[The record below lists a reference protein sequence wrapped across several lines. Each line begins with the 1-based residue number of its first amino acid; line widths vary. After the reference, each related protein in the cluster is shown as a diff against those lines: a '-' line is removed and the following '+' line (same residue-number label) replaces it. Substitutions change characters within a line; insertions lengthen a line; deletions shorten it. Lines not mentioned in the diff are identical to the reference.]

1 MIEMLKGY
9 LPEML
14 DNLPLF
20 PPQAS
25 TMAAEV
31 DVLTFVW
38 TAISLVSTV
47 IIVAAIAF
55 FMVRYR
61 RRSVDELGGGELHAP
76 MVEVISMAIPFVVC
90 MAMFVW
96 GAKVFIDLE
105 RPPKNAVEYLAFG
118 KQWMWKYQHPNGLR
132 EINNLTVP
140 VDTAIKMTM
149 TSEDVIH
156 SFFVPAFRV
165 KQDVLPGRYTTVWFE
180 ATQIG
185 VFRMFC
191 AEYCGSEHSLMGGTV
206 TVLPRREYDA
216 WLREEEP
223 ERADPVSSGEQLF
236 TSLSC
241 TTCHTGDSPR
251 GPALHDLF
259 GSEVKLASGMSVTA
273 DETYIRESIVNPRGQ
288 IKEGYAALMPT
299 FEGQVSEEQ
308 LSDLIAYI
316 KTLDA
321 EPVVTNESAETELA
335 QLEPSKLNTDDGELA
350 QQVSSRQPLRADE
363 GVPNSTKPTVA
374 APSLVSAAMAGGQ

>member
-1 MIEMLKGY
+1 MLKGY

-25 TMAAEV
+25 TMAGEV
-31 DVLTFVW
+31 DALTFVW

-47 IIVAAIAF
+47 IIVAAIIF

-61 RRSVDELGGGELHAP
+61 RRSFDELGGGELHAP
-76 MVEVISMAIPFVVC
+76 MVEVVSMAIPFVIC

-96 GAKVFIDLE
+96 GAKIFIDLE
-105 RPPKNAVEYLAFG
+105 RTPKNAVEYLAFG

-140 VDTAIKMTM
+140 VDTPIQLTM

-165 KQDVLPGRYTTVWFE
+165 KQDVLPGRYTTIWFE
-180 ATQIG
+180 ATKTG

-191 AEYCGSEHSLMGGTV
+191 AEYCGSEHSLMGGKV
-206 TVLPRREYDA
+206 TVLPKNEYDA
-216 WLREEEP
+216 WLRQEEP

-251 GPALHDLF
+251 GPALHNLF
-259 GSEVKLASGMSVTA
+259 GSEVKLASGESVTA
-273 DETYIRESIVNPRGQ
+273 DETYIRDSIVNPRSQ

-308 LSDLIAYI
+308 LRDIIAYI
-316 KTLDA
+316 RTLEGPPVAAPAGSDA
-321 EPVVTNESAETELA
+321 EVALAISADGPSAEPKT
-335 QLEPSKLNTDDGELA
+335 T
-350 QQVSSRQPLRADE
+350 
-363 GVPNSTKPTVA
+363 VPNSTEPTEA
-374 APSLVSAAMAGGQ
+374 ALSYASAAMVGGQ